1 MQEEAR
7 AQRED
12 DRKAHLEYMEKLR
25 AEAQLD
31 REIILEQMKTER
43 ALMIEQIRLLSNSQK
58 Q

>member
-1 MQEEAR
+1 
-7 AQRED
+7 
-12 DRKAHLEYMEKLR
+12 MEKLR